1 MFVALREDINVECR
15 NDKKY
20 NNNNFL
26 KIFFTQYMAF
36 YSRLS
41 NIKDIK
47 FVLMDYFLGC

>member
-20 NNNNFL
+20 NNDKFL
-26 KIFFTQYMAF
+26 KIYFTQYVAF

-47 FVLMDYFLGC
+47 FF